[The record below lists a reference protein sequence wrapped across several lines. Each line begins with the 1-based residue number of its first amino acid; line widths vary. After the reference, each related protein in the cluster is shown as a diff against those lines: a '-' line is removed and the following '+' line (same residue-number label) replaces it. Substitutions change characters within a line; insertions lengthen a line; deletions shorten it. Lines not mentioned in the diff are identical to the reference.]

1 MKKALL
7 IALTL
12 GLICVWAV
20 PAMAID
26 WSATG
31 AINVLSAFY
40 KNMDER
46 LPIYLGGPP
55 GSNDFG
61 FGVGPA
67 DPAWNQENWWLQ
79 NRLQLFVTAR
89 ASQDLYGT
97 IGFEIDS
104 ARWGEAEAAPGSNT
118 AHTIGKWNA
127 DAVAITVKSM
137 FIDFK
142 VPNAPVW
149 FRAGIQP
156 YILRPWVLLCDD
168 AAGISARVALK
179 AGDVKIGINPF
190 WAVMSKGGWFITPAG
205 PLAGTAVPGAAT
217 DQTTADDANLFGV
230 DLNATIGPA
239 KLGTYFIY
247 QNRPK
252 RYDTVAGAG
261 DSKQWWVG
269 PYVDVKMGPL
279 AATLDFVYNG
289 GYEVWDKGT
298 ITIFERAN
306 PLNVAPAPQGF
317 SRRHQGMLFRGEA
330 SYTMNKFRIGLGAL
344 YGTGDDPSTKDVDE
358 GYNVNFNGETAPV
371 QRDFLIVGGDWGLNV
386 PFGATTTIIGFYK
399 PWSSYGQGIW
409 HVRGFADYQVTEWL
423 KLLVNAGYI
432 GDTVKHGDQFGR
444 DMIAPGVP
452 DDDDSI
458 GWEIDVG
465 AQIKIYRNLTL
476 STAFGYLIG
485 GKAVL
490 SMGGFSL
497 TGAPVPGG
505 RAQDPWAWVTS
516 LSYVF

>member
-1 MKKALL
+1 MASPAL
-7 IALTL
+7 
-12 GLICVWAV
+12 
-20 PAMAID
+20 AID

-55 GSNDFG
+55 GMNDFG

-67 DPAWNQENWWLQ
+67 DPQWNQECWWIQ
-79 NRLQLFVTAR
+79 NRMQLYITAR

-104 ARWGEAEAAPGSNT
+104 HRWGEAETSFSPATFNP

-127 DAVAITVKSM
+127 DAVAITVKQM

-142 VPNAPVW
+142 IPYAPAWLRV
-149 FRAGIQP
+149 GIQP
-156 YILRPWVLLCDD
+156 YYLRPWVMLSDD

-205 PLAGTAVPGAAT
+205 PFINTAVPGAAT
-217 DQTTADDANLFGV
+217 DHTTADDSNLVGIDV
-230 DLNATIGPA
+230 NAATGPI
-239 KLGTYFIY
+239 KGGLYFIY
-247 QNRPK
+247 QDRPK
-252 RYDTVAGAG
+252 RYDTAAGEG
-261 DSKQWWVG
+261 DSQQWWIG
-269 PYVDVKMGPL
+269 PYLDVKAGPL

-298 ITIFERAN
+298 ITVFERGN
-306 PLNVAPAPQGF
+306 PLNFTPAPQGF

-330 SYTMNKFRIGLGAL
+330 SYTMNKFRFGVGAL
-344 YGTGDDPSTKDVDE
+344 YGTGDDPTTKDVDE
-358 GYNVNFNGETAPV
+358 GYNINFNGETAPV
-371 QRDFLIVGGDWGLNV
+371 QRDFLIVGGDWGLSV
-386 PFGATTTIIGFYK
+386 PFGATTTIVGFYK
-399 PWSSYGQGIW
+399 PWSTYGQGIW
-409 HVRGFADYQVTEWL
+409 HVRGFADYQVNEWL
-423 KLLVNAGYI
+423 KLLVNTGYI
-432 GDTVKHGDQFGR
+432 GDTVRHGDQFGR
-444 DMIAPGVP
+444 DA

-458 GWEIDVG
+458 GWEIDVA

-476 STAFGYLIG
+476 SSAFGYLIG
-485 GKAVL
+485 GKAL
-490 SMGGFSL
+490 SMGAG
-497 TGAPVPGG
+497 GQAAPIGG
-505 RAQDPWAWVTS
+505 YRPQDPWAWVTS